1 MQKTKQDTI
10 TISNVEVYDKRT
22 ISKVCDCKVMERDT
36 KKAAKEA
43 LRVYLN
49 GLGDS
54 EISIEKS
61 DYFARVSNTE
71 KYRLTCKMEDF
82 INLCFEHG
90 TAEKI
95 EG

>member
-1 MQKTKQDTI
+1 MQKIKQDTI
-10 TISNVEVYDKRT
+10 SITTVEVYDKRT
-22 ISKVCDCKVMERDT
+22 FSKVYEGKTMESDT
-36 KKAAKEA
+36 TKAEKEV
-43 LRVYLN
+43 LSVYLN
-49 GLGDS
+49 ELADN
-54 EISIEKS
+54 EMPAKKS
-61 DYFARVSNTE
+61 DYFARVSNAE